1 MIHFNKLLQYE
12 IWANDKMIA
21 AIQAC
26 QPEDDKLNQLMSHIL
41 AARVVWLERI
51 QGKLL
56 TNAIWE
62 IQSLEKCIK
71 LHEDI
76 NVQYTDFIKS
86 LENKDLD
93 KIVSYKNLKEDDFLT
108 SLSDILVHVFN
119 HSTYH
124 RGQITNRLKAL
135 SLDIQPTDYIV
146 FSRLFS

>member
-1 MIHFNKLLQYE
+1 MTHFNKLLQYE

-21 AIQAC
+21 AIQVC

-71 LHEDI
+71 LNENI

-86 LENKDLD
+86 LENKELD
-93 KIVSYKNLKEDDFLT
+93 QIVSYKNLKGDEFST

-124 RGQITNRLKAL
+124 RGQIANRLKTL
-135 SLDIQPTDYIV
+135 SLNIHPTDYIV